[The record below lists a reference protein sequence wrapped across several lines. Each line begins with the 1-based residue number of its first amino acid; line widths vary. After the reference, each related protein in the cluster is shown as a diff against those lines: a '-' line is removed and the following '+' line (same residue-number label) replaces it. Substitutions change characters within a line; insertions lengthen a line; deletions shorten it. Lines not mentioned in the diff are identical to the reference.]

1 MDVIAV
7 RRLALLALVAATAAC
22 GQREPP
28 KTVAYYVE
36 HTAERDA
43 RLAVCKNNPGELK
56 NDPDC
61 ANAAAAVMKAWSSP
75 AMPPVTFAPPAASGA
90 SR

>member
-1 MDVIAV
+1 M
-7 RRLALLALVAATAAC
+7 RRLALLTASAAIAAC

-28 KTVAYYVE
+28 KSVAYYSE
-36 HTAERDA
+36 HKAERDA
-43 RLAVCKNNPGELK
+43 RVAVCKNNPGELK

-61 ANAAAAVMKAWSSP
+61 VNAAAAVMKEWSSSS
-75 AMPPVTFAPPAASGA
+75 MPPLTFAPPASGA